1 MPQEIDSANNVR
13 PAKGQVWVSQ
23 GKVYVSNAPDATD
36 EAPTITPCADIE
48 LYVNGTKVDGKTSV
62 TENDEIKLAAFSRDE
77 PGQYKVKV
85 SPDMLTAILELTTGK
100 ITRVSVCDSEPQK
113 DLVLKAEKTVEI
125 ACPFNLEQIM
135 QDLNRYGIVHGIN
148 NNVILSVLEK
158 PEDGEYIIASG
169 DPPGQTIHGNVELS
183 FLEGQEQ
190 KESKSQDKVNFREMN
205 EILSVEAGQLLAV
218 YRPGAQGAPGRTV
231 TGEFLMAPSPAE
243 FDLKGGKGVDMSSD
257 GAKAFAKIG
266 GRPVAKKLG
275 NRYIIDVEPVLHKK
289 GDVDISTGN
298 IRFNGDIVVHG
309 NVQEGMLIQASGKI
323 NVKGAVFQ
331 ARLASQG
338 DIGIAQNITGSSLV
352 AGGNNKIIEDLR
364 KTIPLLHTDLLEIAR
379 ALPELARHPK
389 FQGVKTGQIV
399 QLLIDKKYTRV
410 PAVVDSLCKMA
421 SQSSYILPSNIDVLI
436 NSVQENFKGINVLKI
451 DSAVTLHKVIS
462 QIEDVLLFI
471 ENITSDKAGIS
482 FSYAINSNIEA
493 SGDVRVVGRG
503 CINTVIRAG
512 GNVSVKGVFRGGEIN
527 TRKDVVLNEAGSEMG
542 VKTFI
547 KVAEGRKVL
556 IKKAFAGVVIQI
568 GDRRASIISTQNN
581 LKAEL
586 DSTGAIDL
594 GC

>member
-1 MPQEIDSANNVR
+1 MQEIDSANNVH
-13 PAKGQVWVSQ
+13 PVKGQVWVSK
-23 GKVYVSNAPDATD
+23 GKIYVSNPPDGTD

-48 LYVNGTKVDGKTSV
+48 LYVNGTKVDGKTAVRES
-62 TENDEIKLAAFSRDE
+62 DEINLAGICMDK
-77 PGQYKVKV
+77 PGQYKIRV
-85 SPDMLTAILELTTGK
+85 SPDMLTAILELNTGK
-100 ITRVSVCDSEPQK
+100 IARVSVCDSEPKK
-113 DLVLKAEKTVEI
+113 DLLLEAEKTIENT
-125 ACPFNLEQIM
+125 CPFNFEQIM
-135 QDLNRYGIVHGIN
+135 QDLNRLRIVHGIN
-148 NNVILSVLEK
+148 NNVMLSILEK
-158 PEDGEYIIASG
+158 PEDGEYVIASG
-169 DPPGQTIHGNVELS
+169 DPPGQTIHGNVELT
-183 FLEGQEQ
+183 FLEGEEQ
-190 KESKSQDKVNFREMN
+190 REIKSHDKVNFREMN

-218 YRPGAQGAPGRTV
+218 YHPGVKGVPGRTI
-231 TGEFLMAPSPAE
+231 TGDFIMAPLPAE
-243 FDLKGGKGVDMSSD
+243 FQLKGGKGVDMSSD
-257 GAKAFAKIG
+257 GAKAFAKVG

-309 NVQEGMLIQASGKI
+309 NIQEGMLIKAAGKI
-323 NVKGAVFQ
+323 NVMGAVFQ

-352 AGGNNKIIEDLR
+352 AGGNNKIIEDLK
-364 KTIPLLHTDLLEIAR
+364 KTVPLLHKDLLEIAR

-389 FQGVKTGQIV
+389 FQDVKTGQMV
-399 QLLIDKKYTRV
+399 QLLIDKKYVRV

-421 SQSSYILPSNIDVLI
+421 GQSSYILPNNIEVLI
-436 NSVQENFKGINVLKI
+436 NSVQENFMGINVLRI
-451 DSAVTLHKVIS
+451 DSVVTLHKVIS
-462 QIEDVLLFI
+462 QIEDALLSI
-471 ENITSDKAGIS
+471 ENITSDKAGIT

-512 GNVSVKGVFRGGEIN
+512 GNVYVKGVFRGGEIN

-547 KVAEGRKVL
+547 KAAEGRKVL
-556 IKKAFAGVVIQI
+556 IKKAFAGVIIQI

-586 DSTGAIDL
+586 DSTGAIDI